1 MTALVNNA
9 AHRSL
14 ITSVLLSGLKR
25 LTLNPSVP
33 HLFLGDVVRTV
44 VSVEFA
50 DLTKEEKVLA
60 EPDEDESSQA
70 EGEGLEEADA
80 EALDEE
86 SQ

>member
-1 MTALVNNA
+1 M
-9 AHRSL
+9 
-14 ITSVLLSGLKR
+14 
-25 LTLNPSVP
+25 
-33 HLFLGDVVRTV
+33 FLDDFVGTV
-44 VSVEFA
+44 VSDKCA